1 MAATIVV
8 KSRNHRTTSRACAG
22 FNYEKIAILSFLSCL
37 LINSTALA
45 QTNSPPASKDEK
57 SSAENQMADIAQ
69 KLNNPVASLISV
81 PLQNNFDFG
90 GGPNDDGFQY
100 KLNIQP
106 VIPFSLGE
114 HWNLITRTILPY
126 IYQERRI
133 GLGSQSGLGDTTE
146 SLFLSPKE
154 PTSGGLIWG
163 IGPDL
168 YFPTATTGLLGAEK
182 WGAGPTALLLW
193 QKHGWTYGA
202 LANHIWSFA
211 GHEDRQRISN
221 TFLQPFLSYT
231 TKSHTTFGVNTES
244 TYDWV
249 NSEWTVPLNAFVTQ
263 LVRIGKLPVSFSF
276 GGRYYA
282 DKPSGGPDWGLRF
295 TVTFVFPE

>member
-1 MAATIVV
+1 
-8 KSRNHRTTSRACAG
+8 
-22 FNYEKIAILSFLSCL
+22 
-37 LINSTALA
+37 
-45 QTNSPPASKDEK
+45 
-57 SSAENQMADIAQ
+57 MADIAQ

-81 PLQNNFDFG
+81 PFQNNFDFG

-146 SLFLSPKE
+146 SLFFSPKE

-211 GHEDRQRISN
+211 GHEDRQRISS

>member
-1 MAATIVV
+1 MKTGMILVSMVAISLISHANVAFGSDQTPAPAPDS
-8 KSRNHRTTSRACAG
+8 KSDS
-22 FNYEKIAILSFLSCL
+22 SS
-37 LINSTALA
+37 
-45 QTNSPPASKDEK
+45 DE
-57 SSAENQMADIAQ
+57 MGDIAK
-69 KLNNPVASLISV
+69 KLSNPVASLISV

-100 KLNIQP
+100 KLNVQP
-106 VIPFSLGE
+106 VIPISLGE
-114 HWNLITRTILPY
+114 KWNLITRTIVPY
-126 IYQERRI
+126 IYQENRI
-133 GLGSQSGLGDTTE
+133 GTGSQSGLGDTTE

-154 PTSGGLIWG
+154 PGPGGLIWG

-182 WGAGPTALLLW
+182 WGAGPTVLALW
-193 QKHGWTYGA
+193 QKHGWTYGL

-211 GHEDRQRISN
+211 GHEDRQRISS

-231 TKSHTTFGVNTES
+231 TKEHTTFGVNTES
-244 TYDWV
+244 SYDWV
-249 NSEWTVPLNAFVTQ
+249 NTQWTVPLNAFVTQ
-263 LVRIGKLPVSFSF
+263 LVKIGKLPVSFSF